1 LEGISRLFGVLAIA
15 WLFRN
20 NGEIAD
26 PIPARTHQALTVSF
40 EQEGE
45 HEHEHEHDFSESG
58 KKE

>member
-1 LEGISRLFGVLAIA
+1 LAIA